1 MAGSRAARGLMAAA
15 LCFAVAVL
23 ASACGSAVPSG
34 SGAATSPEPGADL
47 ECVIQQDPGPADA
60 PQPGGEMDTS
70 DEGAGRWRLC
80 LDTPTTLSIEGTA
93 WCRWDAARS
102 NVEAISGLP
111 TPSGGIDY
119 DAYIDFPGSGFEVHL
134 TDRGSGAIANYGPR
148 LDLPDIDTDAAHRAG
163 LAPVDVALVNGGDIA
178 PVGAAA
184 ALVGR
189 LRWACGEPPAAA

>member
-1 MAGSRAARGLMAAA
+1 MAGSRTGRGLVTVA
-15 LCFAVAVL
+15 LCLAVAVIV
-23 ASACGSAVPSG
+23 AACSPAAPSG
-34 SGAATSPEPGADL
+34 SGGASSPEPAADL

-60 PQPGGEMDTS
+60 PEPGGEMDTS

-102 NVEAISGLP
+102 NVEAVSGLP
-111 TPSGGIDY
+111 TAAGGIEY
-119 DAYIDFPGSGFEVHL
+119 DAYIDFPSSGFEVHL
-134 TDRGSGAIANYGPR
+134 TDRGSGTIANYGPR
-148 LDLPDIDTDAAHRAG
+148 EDLPDIETDAAHRTG
-163 LAPVDVALVNGGDIA
+163 LAPVDVALLTGGDVA

-184 ALVGR
+184 TLAGR